1 MYWASD
7 VRRRRSAAR
16 SASAS
21 DEYRYC
27 EGGRKLAGQECRIE
41 VGAARAFAR
50 AGSHCGDPGS
60 FHRVESEAHQV
71 RSREART
78 LGEIG
83 ALLARLQLPEVDV
96 RLPGE
101 LARAA
106 VAAWERDDLDD
117 SPGRETPEQRL
128 KRHRAG
134 SLALIGL
141 AIKERGRWQEDEVVV
156 ALNAGIVGEAVDAA
170 DDLPAA

>member
-1 MYWASD
+1 
-7 VRRRRSAAR
+7 V
-16 SASAS
+16 
-21 DEYRYC
+21 
-27 EGGRKLAGQECRIE
+27 
-41 VGAARAFAR
+41 V
-50 AGSHCGDPGS
+50 
-60 FHRVESEAHQV
+60 SEAHQV

-106 VAAWERDDLDD
+106 VAARERDDLDD

-128 KRHRAG
+128 KRHHAG

-141 AIKERGRWQEDEVVV
+141 AIKERGRWQEDEVVA
-156 ALNAGIVGEAVDAA
+156 ALNAGLVGEAVDAA
-170 DDLPAA
+170 DDLPT